1 MPRFAPWRREIA
13 APLQSLQTELNRLFD
28 EYWNPARF
36 ATGGQHPPMDLEPA
50 SWSPEVDLVET
61 PDAYL
66 LTAEV
71 PGVEPSSI
79 DLSVTGNVLTLRGV
93 KPGDEPRDGEAAL
106 LRERRFGPFHRQ
118 VALSGEVNFD
128 AVQAEARD
136 GVLKIRLPKKE
147 TARPRTIP
155 VKAG

>member
-1 MPRFAPWRREIA
+1 MARFAPWRRELA

-36 ATGGQHPPMDLEPA
+36 ASAGQNPPMDLEPA
-50 SWSPEVDLVET
+50 NWSPEVDLVET
-61 PDAYL
+61 ADAYH

-79 DLSVTGNVLTLRGV
+79 DLSVTGNMLTLRGI
-93 KPGDEPRDGEAAL
+93 KPADETPESSGL

-128 AVQAEARD
+128 AVQAEARN
-136 GVLKIRLPKKE
+136 GVLKIRLPKQE
-147 TARPRTIP
+147 TAKPRTIP